1 MTSIAIS
8 QTQSFATPRRML
20 TVRVPIIA
28 WNFLLLAV
36 MAVLGGWYLVE
47 VNGTMG
53 RGYETSDAQRRIAV
67 LESQVR
73 INQVKLTQG
82 ETVGNL
88 TAQATALGMVPV
100 GNVEYVGIPTAG
112 VAIR

>member
-8 QTQSFATPRRML
+8 QTQSFASPRRVFA
-20 TVRVPIIA
+20 VRVPIIA
-28 WNFLLLAV
+28 WNVLLLAV
-36 MAVLGGWYLVE
+36 LAVLGGWYLVE

-53 RGYETSDAQRRIAV
+53 RGYETSDAQRQIAA
-67 LESQVR
+67 LESRVR
-73 INQVKLTQG
+73 TNQVKLTQA

-100 GNVEYVGIPTAG
+100 GNVEYVGIPTSG
-112 VAIR
+112 VALR